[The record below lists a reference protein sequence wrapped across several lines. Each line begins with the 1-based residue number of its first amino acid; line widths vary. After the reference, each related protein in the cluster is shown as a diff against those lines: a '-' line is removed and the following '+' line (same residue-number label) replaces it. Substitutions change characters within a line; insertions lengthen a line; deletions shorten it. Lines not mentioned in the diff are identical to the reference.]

1 MSTRG
6 ARANPPASESLTEL
20 RRLSQAAASVGPAV
34 AKKAGLGLHELRV
47 LELVHEQPRT
57 PGELANQLAVTSAA
71 VSGIVDRLAARGHVD
86 RQPHPTDGRRTEV
99 HISETGR
106 AEVAA
111 LLRPMFERL
120 RAIDAELS
128 DDEREVVL
136 RYLRSATDAF
146 RQVL

>member
-1 MSTRG
+1 M
-6 ARANPPASESLTEL
+6 NPPASESLAVL
-20 RRLSQAAASVGPAV
+20 QRLTQVAASVRPAV

-47 LELVHEQPRT
+47 LELIYEEPRT
-57 PGELANQLAVTSAA
+57 PGELAKELTVTSAA

-86 RQPHPTDGRRTEV
+86 RQPHPTDGRRTEI
-99 HISETGR
+99 HISETGK
-106 AEVAA
+106 AEVVA

-120 RAIDAELS
+120 RTIDAELS

-136 RYLRSATDAF
+136 RYMRSATEAF